1 VELLQ
6 TILIKDN
13 QQGENMSDHYNRFGN
28 DEHQG
33 RNQQYQGYD
42 RNRGYDHHDGYDR
55 GHGYGHDSH
64 YLMYLDWAKRIFQNK
79 TWLMLALI
87 LLFFAVAVGIWL
99 LSLLM
104 PFLGQLLS
112 VAEKNGI
119 KGAVEAISPY
129 LLKLWEGAGK

>member
-1 VELLQ
+1 
-6 TILIKDN
+6 
-13 QQGENMSDHYNRFGN
+13 MSDHINRFGN
-28 DEHQG
+28 SEHHG

-42 RNRGYDHHDGYDR
+42 RNSGYDRHDGYDR

-79 TWLMLALI
+79 TWLMIALI

-99 LSLLM
+99 LSLLI

-112 VAEKNGI
+112 IAEKNGI
-119 KGAVEAISPY
+119 KGAVESISPY